1 MFYYGFYKPELK
13 YRFFFSSQAF
23 QKYGEIVKVKIIRD
37 IVTGFS
43 KCYGFVEFEK
53 EKCALRAR
61 QDAHEDVIDERV
73 VFVDWEFS
81 RSLSGWVPR
90 RLG

>member
-1 MFYYGFYKPELK
+1 MIPYYFLHT
-13 YRFFFSSQAF
+13 QAF

-81 RSLSGWVPR
+81 RSLPGWVPR
-90 RLG
+90 RLGQYQRCTQ

>member
-1 MFYYGFYKPELK
+1 M
-13 YRFFFSSQAF
+13 
-23 QKYGEIVKVKIIRD
+23 KIIRD

-73 VFVDWEFS
+73 VFVDWEILQITFRMGTQKIRLVSKVHEHNVGPKFS
-81 RSLSGWVPR
+81 SPQ
-90 RLG
+90 